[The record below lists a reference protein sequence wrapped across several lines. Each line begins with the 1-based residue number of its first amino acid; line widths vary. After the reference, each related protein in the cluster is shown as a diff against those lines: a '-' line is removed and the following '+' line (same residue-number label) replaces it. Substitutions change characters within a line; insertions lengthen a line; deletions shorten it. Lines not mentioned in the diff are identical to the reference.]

1 MELSCTTAFYF
12 PAELLLLGFG
22 TVLFFLFQISCFNM
36 FSLNKTF
43 DIFKNNEDCQLPLHL
58 ILENSK
64 GLEKPL
70 ECCNALIHKE

>member
-1 MELSCTTAFYF
+1 M
-12 PAELLLLGFG
+12 
-22 TVLFFLFQISCFNM
+22 SCFNM

-43 DIFKNNEDCQLPLHL
+43 DTFKNNGDCQLLLHL

-64 GLEKPL
+64 DLEKPL